1 MRIQTLCISKTKL
14 TKWRGGNNLQGLKP
28 KQGMK
33 TSQKEKAKLS
43 HYQKHET
50 KKNKTKQR
58 ERGES
63 LKDVT

>member
-1 MRIQTLCISKTKL
+1 
-14 TKWRGGNNLQGLKP
+14 
-28 KQGMK
+28 MK

-43 HYQKHET
+43 HYRKHKS

>member
-1 MRIQTLCISKTKL
+1 
-14 TKWRGGNNLQGLKP
+14 
-28 KQGMK
+28 MK

-43 HYQKHET
+43 HYQKHKS